1 MCRCVSVCV
10 TRNPAVQR
18 HRDESRG
25 PAPCNWIVGRLP
37 RTLRCVLLLFCF
49 FFFCSFPFYSSWTF
63 FVRFGRPSLR
73 FCFTRRVL
81 HLTGPRLSPEW
92 LSTSIYRELITE
104 LLPSFLFLEASRNT
118 PNSYCLQVIGVDFS
132 LDILL
137 IEHHLGSIIDFMRG
151 LFGFIPSFLFVFYWV
166 FASLPLQP
174 LGARFLFFSFFLFY

>member
-1 MCRCVSVCV
+1 MCALLETPRCNVIETSREDRRRVIGSSAVC
-10 TRNPAVQR
+10 
-18 HRDESRG
+18 H
-25 PAPCNWIVGRLP
+25 APCAV
-37 RTLRCVLLLFCF
+37 
-49 FFFCSFPFYSSWTF
+49 FFFCFVFFSFALFLFILPGPF

-118 PNSYCLQVIGVDFS
+118 SNSYCLQVIGVDFS